1 MLAAVGKSYVLG
13 GTGNP
18 GYDCSGLVMMAF
30 KSAGITLPRTS
41 GSQFKSTARIALK
54 DLQPGDLLFYGT
66 NGSQHVVMFI
76 GDGKIVEAGNSRVG
90 VRISNMNVN
99 WYITNFAGAG
109 RVVAPTNAR

>member
-1 MLAAVGKSYVLG
+1 MLAAVGKPYVLG

-18 GYDCSGLVMMAF
+18 GYDCSGLVQAAF

-41 GSQFKSTARIALK
+41 GSQFKATARIALS
-54 DLQPGDLLFYGT
+54 DLKPGDLLFYGT

-90 VRISNMNVN
+90 VRVSNMNVN

-109 RVVAPTNAR
+109 RVLATPAK